1 MKPWASLVAQT
12 VKCLP
17 AMQET
22 QVRSLGQE
30 DPGNGNTLQY
40 SCLENPL
47 GLLEEMLGSSLR
59 FLFRYYITILEND
72 YASPNKARMK
82 SISQNPVFTVY
93 L

>member
-40 SCLENPL
+40 SCLENPTD
-47 GLLEEMLGSSLR
+47 GG
-59 FLFRYYITILEND
+59 
-72 YASPNKARMK
+72 AW
-82 SISQNPVFTVY
+82 
-93 L
+93 